1 MAKYLILSVLL
12 ISSTF
17 LTRCFLI
24 THHHHHHRLKAITTT
39 TTTIKTTTRLLPLQ
53 KEYRV
58 SSAHAS
64 KDKFDSYLSKN
75 PISEEEDFKRYI
87 DYIQNTVAELEE
99 IKKLK
104 TNLLRL
110 CATCDRGF
118 AATKED
124 NANIADI
131 ISSLKFL
138 SPNNNPTRG
147 LYPNNNM
154 SPSNDEGDD
163 NDVPVLEGIWKLAYT
178 TAYDVLS
185 LNGSPLYQLQG
196 IYQVI
201 RSDGN
206 SANVIDLAPRMQ
218 TLLPIS
224 IANRIT
230 SSTRAIVGTTSY
242 ARSNTR
248 VGLSFTSVQL
258 KPISLFGVELKNF
271 PISVPSLKIN
281 LPQFGLISDSEK
293 NTNNN
298 SSGYFDIEYLDEDC
312 LIISQNQPGGV
323 FVSFRD
329 YTQSFDEILN

>member
-1 MAKYLILSVLL
+1 MAKYLILLVLL

-17 LTRCFLI
+17 LTKCFLI
-24 THHHHHHRLKAITTT
+24 THYHHRLKTTT
-39 TTTIKTTTRLLPLQ
+39 TTTIKIKTTTRPLLLQ
-53 KEYRV
+53 KEYRR
-58 SSAHAS
+58 SSARGIS
-64 KDKFDSYLSKN
+64 NDKFDLYLSEN
-75 PISEEEDFKRYI
+75 PTSEEEDFKRYI

-131 ISSLKFL
+131 ISALKFL
-138 SPNNNPTRG
+138 SPNKNPTRG

-206 SANVIDLAPRMQ
+206 SANVIDLAPRIQ

-224 IANRIT
+224 IASRIT

-248 VGLSFTSVQL
+248 VGLSFTSVQI